1 MEPLILNKLK
11 ELSRLRQ
18 QHQLELAGEL
28 NGVQYIND
36 ASAFNIRSVVESVN
50 AIQSEL
56 LLIIS
61 GNTETDYSFLRHA
74 ELGKVKGIICLGE
87 SPEQLLKV
95 MLGYT
100 HFYAPAVS
108 LKEAVQ
114 IAKAY
119 ATPKQTVLFSSAC
132 PRHAAD
138 ADIFKQLVNE
148 TNGNK

>member
-74 ELGKVKGIICLGE
+74 ELGK
-87 SPEQLLKV
+87 
-95 MLGYT
+95 
-100 HFYAPAVS
+100 
-108 LKEAVQ
+108 
-114 IAKAY
+114 
-119 ATPKQTVLFSSAC
+119 
-132 PRHAAD
+132 
-138 ADIFKQLVNE
+138 
-148 TNGNK
+148 